1 MHHYSRLYPR
11 RVPLCLVLCL
21 ITCALL
27 GACVPA
33 GTKPTAPLPRA
44 NPGYVQ
50 WLERQSM
57 LAATP
62 TYSRLVSGTELLWRL
77 PAADNS
83 ENRIAILLEAAD
95 TWLFV
100 YPPSLLTEGQRTV
113 MAELHTGTTLR
124 QLKML
129 GFGGIYAA
137 PTAESSALWTGQTGM
152 PGAAAG
158 ESSGDSSGDSLSTE
172 SYAEDATSLGF
183 APHMGTEK
191 QYIDLA
197 KAAGR
202 EQMQLGAGLVPAAV
216 GIGPDFLLAGR
227 HVRDYPGSLIM
238 VEVPKEYWHLLP
250 PAPALT
256 KPTGITTA
264 SSSLSASNASPM
276 RSAKTAA
283 SPTSP
288 PPVSKQE
295 ESPYAPRTW
304 TATALRGPHQAALDA
319 LVAKNIVPAALVR
332 DSLPWAT
339 PSGWAAT
346 PLMEGIDGVERRF
359 VYRYH
364 GNVNSPVLQWD
375 DPSRNAQR
383 ILSASTIR
391 TIGSQQQTLG
401 GLYPEA
407 WAGLDVAPVSNSKA
421 VGSTVPEPAAAALR
435 DLSRE
440 IRRYGGW
447 SMQADVFPPSLTSA
461 ILSTGVDFT
470 LDTITSPTA
479 EYALLT
485 GDTQPLKEALKASLN
500 AGVDHR
506 RLVRTLPHYKGLD
519 LRPLYDT
526 NNTHARSAATKLHA
540 WLRTDSAKA
549 WLGPPEATQQPER
562 INATAATLA
571 AMAAGFGPAEA
582 IRPENATAI
591 QSRHMLLTALRASL
605 PGLLLLSGADITG
618 ALNVP
623 VARST
628 KDGASVAKGTSPLGG
643 WGFSSAAQAGIVTRT
658 GLARAPSVY
667 GAIQAQAA
675 QPNSYGQQLADVV
688 AKRRQWGLARAQ
700 LVALPNTSHTSTVAI
715 LLLLGDGSHSL
726 TVANFSAQARSEN
739 IRISAGK
746 HGQKGQDIQLELDP
760 WQCRLIHIPYYV
772 GSFSVRFLTC

>member
-1 MHHYSRLYPR
+1 
-11 RVPLCLVLCL
+11 
-21 ITCALL
+21 
-27 GACVPA
+27 
-33 GTKPTAPLPRA
+33 
-44 NPGYVQ
+44 
-50 WLERQSM
+50 M

-77 PAADNS
+77 PADSS
-83 ENRIAILLEAAD
+83 ENRIATLLEAAD

-100 YPPSLLTEGQRTV
+100 YPPSLLTENHRTV
-113 MAELHTGTTLR
+113 MAELQSGTTLR

-129 GFGGIYAA
+129 GFGGVYTA
-137 PTAESSALWTGQTGM
+137 PTAESSALWTGDTGEA
-152 PGAAAG
+152 GG
-158 ESSGDSSGDSLSTE
+158 ESPAVPAGDGRVEAPNGT
-172 SYAEDATSLGF
+172 SYAEEATSLGF

-191 QYIDLA
+191 HYSDLA
-197 KAAGR
+197 KAAGL

-216 GIGPDFLLAGR
+216 GIGPDFLLAAR
-227 HVRDYPGSLIM
+227 HVRDYPGSMMM
-238 VEVPKEYWHLLP
+238 VEVPKEYWHVLP
-250 PAPALT
+250 FAPALP
-256 KPTGITTA
+256 KPAGVVP
-264 SSSLSASNASPM
+264 SSSLSASNGPKT
-276 RSAKTAA
+276 RSTKAHAN
-283 SPTSP
+283 PISP
-288 PPVSKQE
+288 PP
-295 ESPYAPRTW
+295 APRAW
-304 TATALRGPHQAALDA
+304 AATALRGPHQAALDT
-319 LVAKNIVPAALVR
+319 LVAKNIVPTALVR

-346 PLMEGIDGVERRF
+346 PLIEGIDGVERRF

-383 ILSASTIR
+383 IMSASTIR

-407 WAGLDVAPVSNSKA
+407 WAGLDVAQATAPPA
-421 VGSTVPEPAAAALR
+421 TFVGSPVPEPAAAALR

-526 NNTHARSAATKLHA
+526 SSTYGRTAATKLHT
-540 WLRTDSAKA
+540 WLHTDIAKA
-549 WLGPPEATQQPER
+549 WLGPPEATQQPAR
-562 INATAATLA
+562 ISATAATLA
-571 AMAAGFGPAEA
+571 AMAAGYSPAEA
-582 IRPENATAI
+582 TRPENAAAI
-591 QSRHMLLTALRASL
+591 QARHMLLTALRAGL

-623 VARST
+623 AANST
-628 KDGASVAKGTSPLGG
+628 KGNTSVQGTSPLGG
-643 WGFSSAAQAGIVTRT
+643 WGFSPAAQAGIVTRA

-675 QPNSYGQQLADVV
+675 QPDSYGQQLATLL
-688 AKRRQWGLARAQ
+688 AQRRQWGLAQAQ
-700 LVALPNTSHTSTVAI
+700 LLALPSTRYPSTVAV
-715 LLLLGDGSHSL
+715 LLQLVDGSHTL
-726 TVANFSAQARSEN
+726 TVANFSAHARNEN
-739 IRISAGK
+739 IPITAGK
-746 HGQKGQDIQLELDP
+746 HSQKDQYMRLELDP
-760 WQCRLIHIPYYV
+760 WQCRLIHIP
-772 GSFSVRFLTC
+772 